1 MRILLL
7 RSRRKKLDVRS
18 VDLHTASRFAMIGKI
33 RGLISAAGYGDHG
46 ATGEIAAACV
56 RLCAPDCDAVKI
68 SDIFAVVALA
78 PRFCCD
84 AEIAAGTPIVFRD
97 GRVCGESA
105 CEKNIYH
112 DASSCR
118 SRKHF
123 VERIADVVV
132 GNVFVVGAAIVDG
145 LDLVG
150 DLRLF
155 FAGFSGDQ
163 AIYKMCEFVLRDGN
177 TVVD

>member
-1 MRILLL
+1 
-7 RSRRKKLDVRS
+7 
-18 VDLHTASRFAMIGKI
+18 MIGKI

-56 RLCAPDCDAVKI
+56 RLHAPDCDAVKI
-68 SDIFAVVALA
+68 RDVFAVVALA

-84 AEIAAGTPIVFRD
+84 AEIAACAPIVFRD
-97 GRVCGESA
+97 SRVCGEPA

-112 DASSCR
+112 DASSYR

-123 VERIADVVV
+123 VDRIADVVV
-132 GNVFVVGAAIVDG
+132 GNVFVVGAAVVDG

-150 DLRLF
+150 DFCLF

-163 AIYKMCEFVLRDGN
+163 IVDELRKFFL
-177 TVVD
+177 